1 MLEVSTSV
9 CVLMLGRPLL
19 VLLLLAILCHV
30 PLPSL
35 LSRVPHAMFGW
46 DQALFLCACCL
57 SVSLLGCY
65 PVLLLLWLLELT
77 WMLPGSLL
85 RCHVKTK
92 AADVDTLLQL
102 LLYAPFVLL
111 ARKGRPGSRPS
122 WSKMLN
128 GWTLAQ
134 LCWDRVL
141 ILNILHIYVLR
152 GPLASLNGIS
162 VNLAEL
168 FLKLQGLFL
177 NVFRTIPKI
186 CIYI

>member
-57 SVSLLGCY
+57 SVCLLGCY

-111 ARKGRPGSRPS
+111 ARKGRLGSRPS

-141 ILNILHIYVLR
+141 ILNILYIYT
-152 GPLASLNGIS
+152 
-162 VNLAEL
+162 
-168 FLKLQGLFL
+168 
-177 NVFRTIPKI
+177 RT
-186 CIYI
+186 YII